1 MFGIFGSIKTVL
13 MAVLS
18 AALPVLYLF
27 GRKAGAQKEQQKT
40 LERIAEKEKQRAEF
54 YKTLERKNAEEKA
67 NTPNT
72 RDELTDRLREHG
84 L

>member
-1 MFGIFGSIKTVL
+1 MFGIFGSIKTLL

-40 LERIAEKEKQRAEF
+40 LERIAEKEKQKAEF
-54 YKTLERKNAEEKA
+54 
-67 NTPNT
+67 
-72 RDELTDRLREHG
+72 
-84 L
+84 